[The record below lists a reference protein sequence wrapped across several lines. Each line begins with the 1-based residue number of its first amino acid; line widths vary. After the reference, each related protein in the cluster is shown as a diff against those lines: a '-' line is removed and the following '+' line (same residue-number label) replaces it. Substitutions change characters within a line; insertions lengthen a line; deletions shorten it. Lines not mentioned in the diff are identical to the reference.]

1 MILHNQ
7 MKKSYFTIGLS
18 VLIPLVF
25 GVIASSQV
33 GAPPSNGGIA
43 MLGGSGSSVANLAT
57 ATGNLAVSHLNS
69 GTNASASTF
78 WRGDGTWNSAS
89 VANLDL
95 SNNTTIITAPAV
107 AGWLSITG
115 INGTTPGTLF
125 LGPNSSSGIQ
135 LTKGTDQ
142 DVTFATSTLELT
154 NGAQNFVSNYS
165 ALGFRASTNGGLY
178 LGTGARPTIVGR
190 LPTSLTGFGSSP
202 ALPSAP
208 SGGSHAFLV
217 DVGTGGT
224 ATGGTVNLVATTVG
238 WACRVE
244 NITAN
249 AANRANQHVVQTSS
263 TTTTVVVQ
271 NQTISTGAALAFTAN
286 DILSFL
292 CGAY

>member
-1 MILHNQ
+1 
-7 MKKSYFTIGLS
+7 MKKYLTILPI
-18 VLIPLVF
+18 VLVF
-25 GVIASSQV
+25 SALAIAQI

-78 WRGDGTWNSAS
+78 WRGDGTWASAS

-95 SNNTTIITAPAV
+95 SNNTTQIIAPAV
-107 AGWLSITG
+107 AGWLSIVG

-125 LGPNSSSGIQ
+125 LGPTSSNGVQ

-178 LGTGARPTIVGR
+178 LGAGTRPTIVGR
-190 LPTSLTGFGSSP
+190 LPTSLTGFGTSP

-224 ATGGTVNLVATTVG
+224 ATSGTVNLVATSVG
-238 WACRVE
+238 WVCHIQ

-249 AANRANQHVVQTSS
+249 AANRANQRVVQTSS

-271 NQTISTGAALAFTAN
+271 NQLVSTGAAQAFTAN
-286 DILSFL
+286 DILAFL